1 MIGIYNRRSLKCS
14 DTWVMGCNDVLAP
27 SFQAQACLFLRLW
40 AGWGSAKFASDGPPG
55 WQQSQALAP
64 HITSDQFWKLY
75 VKLKWCLFASFIR

>member
-40 AGWGSAKFASDGPPG
+40 EGWGSAKFASDEWSGG
-55 WQQSQALAP
+55 YLC
-64 HITSDQFWKLY
+64 IYRTLNF
-75 VKLKWCLFASFIR
+75 